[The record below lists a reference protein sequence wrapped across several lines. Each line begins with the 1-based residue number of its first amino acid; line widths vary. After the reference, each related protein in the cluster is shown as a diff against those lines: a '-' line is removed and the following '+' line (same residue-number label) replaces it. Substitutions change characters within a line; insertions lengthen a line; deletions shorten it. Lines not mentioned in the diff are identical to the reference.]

1 MTVFSTSN
9 LMTNIIQIERLI
21 VEVRKSKPNLNDD
34 EALLFVLKIL
44 NLNEFK
50 NFNTSKEWSR

>member
-50 NFNTSKEWSR
+50 NFNTSKE